1 MCWVQGSGCNRLH
14 LTKHDCGIL
23 PGVVVVTI
31 GAVITTINYH
41 NSTY

>member
-1 MCWVQGSGCNRLH
+1 MCSVQGLGCNRLH

-31 GAVITTINYH
+31 AVITTIKYH